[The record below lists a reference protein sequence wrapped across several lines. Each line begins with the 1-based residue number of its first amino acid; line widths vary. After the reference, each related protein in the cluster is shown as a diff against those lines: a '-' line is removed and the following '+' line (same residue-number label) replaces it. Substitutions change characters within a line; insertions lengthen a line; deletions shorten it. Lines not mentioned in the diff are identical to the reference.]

1 MIGAE
6 ETDESHY
13 QRWIRKT
20 ISSLN
25 DEADELR
32 KEEADM
38 IRILACKRR
47 EINKRLAIV
56 DNLRLQMHAE
66 EDDR

>member
-1 MIGAE
+1 MNGSE
-6 ETDESHY
+6 ETDQSHY

-20 ISSLN
+20 ISTLN
-25 DEADELR
+25 DEIEELR

-47 EINKRLAIV
+47 ELNKRIAIV
-56 DNLRLQMHAE
+56 DNLRDQLIIE
-66 EDDR
+66 NCL